1 MNRHDDHI
9 RAFCFTFDEP
19 IDPLLFDEWL
29 SLLVGFKGPNILR
42 IKGILNLKGEDKP
55 TVVHGV
61 QHIFHPTATLP
72 QWPSEDRRSRIVF
85 ITRDI
90 ERATIERSFDA
101 FLEGSLAMR
110 LAREYDQESETLLE
124 PLGRYREDVPASG
137 SSEARVAL
145 VELGRQINAM
155 HEDGCLSKGE
165 ALGEAADVAGLAQK
179 LGIAMAHRWL
189 RLAAAM
195 EVEDWRLRHP
205 NVAPAPVGQRL
216 LWSSR
221 SDPKRAPGRV
231 LTWLWLG
238 FGYVARK
245 GGITHASQ
253 VSYRDLMPDE
263 AALEL
268 TGYHCR
274 SLNENPLRWMERH
287 GSGDQ
292 PLSVEKLAALMKAW
306 ASSNCT
312 SGGPSFAPVTWWAIG
327 SCALRAERWLAMLPS
342 VTAADYLRYWEEAR
356 LMTEN
361 KSAPDSTLAAAPIW
375 MQPDHELPSAR

>member
-1 MNRHDDHI
+1 MKSIGKGRLDPNEPSRSDLSALQALVCAYYQPGLLLPAVLNQEKISRTSLAQSTGVHPNTYGKRPGRQAGYIERRRRELEKREIQRAVEQMNKLGVVLD
-9 RAFCFTFDEP
+9 AGELT
-19 IDPLLFDEWL
+19 
-29 SLLVGFKGPNILR
+29 SLLKRHNASDGYAGQVLALFLVAHLSYADN
-42 IKGILNLKGEDKP
+42 
-55 TVVHGV
+55 
-61 QHIFHPTATLP
+61 
-72 QWPSEDRRSRIVF
+72 
-85 ITRDI
+85 
-90 ERATIERSFDA
+90 ERSFDA
-101 FLEGSLAMR
+101 FLGGSLAMR

-205 NVAPAPVGQRL
+205 DVAPAPVGQRL

-238 FGYVARK
+238 FGYVDRK

-312 SGGPSFAPVTWWAIG
+312 SGGPV
-327 SCALRAERWLAMLPS
+327 LH
-342 VTAADYLRYWEEAR
+342 
-356 LMTEN
+356 
-361 KSAPDSTLAAAPIW
+361 
-375 MQPDHELPSAR
+375 Q